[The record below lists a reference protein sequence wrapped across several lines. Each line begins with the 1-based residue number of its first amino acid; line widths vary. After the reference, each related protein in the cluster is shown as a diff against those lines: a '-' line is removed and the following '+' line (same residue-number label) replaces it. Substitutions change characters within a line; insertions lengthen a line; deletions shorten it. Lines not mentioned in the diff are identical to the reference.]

1 MSKTSKSHVQRQFMI
16 ASIAIL
22 AFLFGLWFHYNTQ
35 ANKVSAELLSATELS
50 QPRVITPFLLT
61 DDKNRPFTLE
71 NFKGQWSL
79 LFFGFTNCPDL
90 CPTTLASLNQ
100 SYKKLAALGQKPLPQ
115 IVFISVDPEKDN
127 PRRINNYLQNF
138 NPNFIGA
145 TGSEEYLHG
154 LTKELSIIYAKVVDK
169 KLADDED
176 YSIDHSGAVIIVNP
190 RGQFFG
196 IFSAP
201 LNAEH
206 IAQDMQAIMH
216 EHS

>member
-1 MSKTSKSHVQRQFMI
+1 MSETSKSHLQRQLVI
-16 ASIAIL
+16 ISIAIL
-22 AFLFGLWFHYNTQ
+22 AFLFGLWFHHNTQ
-35 ANKVSAELLSATELS
+35 ANAVSEKLSATELS
-50 QPRVITPFLLT
+50 QARVITPFFLT

-71 NFKGQWSL
+71 NLKGHWSL

-90 CPTTLASLNQ
+90 CPTTLASLHQ
-100 SYKKLAALGQKPLPQ
+100 SYQKLATLGQNPLPQ
-115 IVFISVDPEKDN
+115 IVFISVDPERDN
-127 PRRINNYLQNF
+127 PQRINSYLRNF

-145 TGSEEYLHG
+145 TGSEEYLNG
-154 LTKELSIIYAKVVDK
+154 LTKEVSVIYAKVAGK
-169 KLADDED
+169 ELADNED

-201 LNAEH
+201 LNADH
-206 IAQDMQAIMH
+206 IAQDMRAIMR